1 MRTLLLEMFD
11 CRFAGDIKKFF
22 TTVESV
28 TQVTVI
34 DVWQ

>member
-1 MRTLLLEMFD
+1 MFD
-11 CRFAGDIKKFF
+11 RCLAGDIKKFF
-22 TTVESV
+22 MTVESV